1 MNTKRTALHVLAA
14 SAILACNLLPVSA
27 HAQAWPSQPIKIIV
41 PFPAGGASDQI
52 GRIMAKAIGDELKVP
67 VVVENRSGANGSVG
81 ATVLAKAAPDGYTL
95 MVASIGVYAINA
107 GLFSK
112 LPYDPLKDF
121 APISVLVSTPNVLV
135 VPANS
140 RFNTA
145 QELAKYMKQNP
156 GKLSYAT
163 SGAGSSDHLTGELFK
178 NVVGG
183 FAVHIPYRGGAPAMQ
198 DIIGGQ
204 ADFMFSNLGPAMPFI
219 KGGKMKALML
229 TAEQARAAVARRAD
243 RRQGR
248 HPAGSHELAGAGR
261 ARGHAARDH
270 PALERD
276 CSQRHER
283 ARREGTHGH
292 PGVRH
297 RREFARRVQRFPEE
311 GSGAL
316 EEGGEGFG
324 RGDGLT
330 GPRSCQNFM
339 AVADQGDGAL

>member
-14 SAILACNLLPVSA
+14 SAILACNLLPASA

-95 MVASIGVYAINA
+95 MVASIGVFAINA

-229 TAEQARAAVARRAD
+229 TAAKPAPQLPDVPIGAKVGIPLEVTSWQALAAPAGTPPAIIQRLNEIAVKGMNAPDVKERMATQAFDIVANSPVEFSDFLKKEVARWKKAVKD
-243 RRQGR
+243 
-248 HPAGSHELAGAGR
+248 SGAGM
-261 ARGHAARDH
+261 D
-270 PALERD
+270 
-276 CSQRHER
+276 
-283 ARREGTHGH
+283 
-292 PGVRH
+292 
-297 RREFARRVQRFPEE
+297 
-311 GSGAL
+311 
-316 EEGGEGFG
+316 
-324 RGDGLT
+324 
-330 GPRSCQNFM
+330 
-339 AVADQGDGAL
+339 

>member
-1 MNTKRTALHVLAA
+1 MSSRRKPFLALAA
-14 SAILACNLLPVSA
+14 VATFALNLFPVPA
-27 HAQAWPSQPIKIIV
+27 WAQAPWPSQPIKIIV

-52 GRIMAKAIGDELKVP
+52 GRLIGQKISDELKVP
-67 VVVENRSGANGSVG
+67 VVIENRSGANGSLG
-81 ATVLAKAAPDGYTL
+81 ATAFAKSPPDGHTL
-95 MVASIGVYAINA
+95 MVASIGVFAINA

-145 QELAKYMKQNP
+145 QELAQYMKRNP

-178 NVVGG
+178 KAVGG

-229 TAEQARAAVARRAD
+229 TAAQPSPQLPDVPVGAKVGIPLQVTSWQALAAPAGTPPAIIQRLHQIAAKGMNSPEVKERMANQAFDVVANSPAEFGDFLQREVARWKVAVKE
-243 RRQGR
+243 
-248 HPAGSHELAGAGR
+248 SGAGL
-261 ARGHAARDH
+261 D
-270 PALERD
+270 
-276 CSQRHER
+276 
-283 ARREGTHGH
+283 
-292 PGVRH
+292 
-297 RREFARRVQRFPEE
+297 
-311 GSGAL
+311 
-316 EEGGEGFG
+316 
-324 RGDGLT
+324 
-330 GPRSCQNFM
+330 
-339 AVADQGDGAL
+339 